1 LPERTGLGTIF
12 CKESV
17 PMDTN
22 GLSMMNAHSQST
34 LFAGLWTDHRSIFYK
49 VAKSFTSSVADESDL
64 VQEMLLQLWQS
75 LPRYE
80 GQCKLTT
87 WVYRVCLNTAMTWKR
102 DEMRRLRRIAVDEDG
117 RELLCPLPSPSRSQE
132 SSEQLEALYAAIR
145 QLPRT
150 ERSLVLL
157 MLDGLSY
164 REISDVA
171 GISENHVGVALSR
184 ARKQLGEWMKEQEN
198 EH

>member
-1 LPERTGLGTIF
+1 
-12 CKESV
+12 
-17 PMDTN
+17 
-22 GLSMMNAHSQST
+22 
-34 LFAGLWTDHRSIFYK
+34 
-49 VAKSFTSSVADESDL
+49 
-64 VQEMLLQLWQS
+64 
-75 LPRYE
+75 
-80 GQCKLTT
+80 
-87 WVYRVCLNTAMTWKR
+87 
-102 DEMRRLRRIAVDEDG
+102 MRRLRRIAVDEEG

-184 ARKQLGEWMKEQEN
+184 ARKQLGESMKELKN